1 MSAPTP
7 GTVLKLNRQQLTS
20 FLGNN
25 EQLIKTFEAL
35 FDQVNA
41 ADLPVQPLTA
51 QISANT
57 TYILPFTS
65 AGIQSI
71 YIPAAYLVAASGGPY
86 TLTIQAGSGT
96 VVTVP
101 ISAAGTTVPQALA
114 FNVYCDG
121 AGNLVTVDMPLYTT
135 SASGSAVRFSDGT
148 MIQWGGSGPYSLNN
162 AVGTTNYA
170 SAGIGGTFP
179 IAFVGSAPIF
189 TPDSS
194 GPANYWSWAA
204 NNGVVSLSGFTGQ
217 ILVAPYASAGAATA
231 YLNWFAVG
239 RWK

>member
-1 MSAPTP
+1 MIAPTP

-135 SASGSAVRFSDGT
+135 NASGSAVRFSDGT
-148 MIQWGGSGPYSLNN
+148 MIQWGSYVITMATGLTGYPSS
-162 AVGTTNYA
+162 
-170 SAGIGGTFP
+170 FP
-179 IAFVGSAPIF
+179 IAFATALGSNHPHSFTVSPGTHWSF
-189 TPDSS
+189 TPEGCDTI
-194 GPANYWSWAA
+194 NTNNTFNCVFQ
-204 NNGVVSLSGFTGQ
+204 NNG
-217 ILVAPYASAGAATA
+217 ASQSATVK
-231 YLNWFAVG
+231 WQAVG